1 MHSKEAHILYNV
13 HVWANFILYMRFV
26 GLLLL
31 KGSEGDGARTVF
43 LGDDV
48 NLGDIFG
55 QEVLDEL
62 GPL

>member
-1 MHSKEAHILYNV
+1 
-13 HVWANFILYMRFV
+13 MRFV

-31 KGSEGDGARTVF
+31 QGSEGDGARTVF

>member
-1 MHSKEAHILYNV
+1 
-13 HVWANFILYMRFV
+13 MRFV

-31 KGSEGDGARTVF
+31 QGSEGDGARTVF
-43 LGDDV
+43 LVDDV

>member
-1 MHSKEAHILYNV
+1 MYSNEAHILYNV

-31 KGSEGDGARTVF
+31 QGSEGDGARTVF